1 MSAYAV
7 ILEEIMRKFSYVFVV
22 VTILLVAVSLCAC
35 GQQNPTEPS
44 KLSQVVEGMDDF
56 YYFAD
61 DNSVLL
67 IGPKDKSLTS
77 VTIPSCVTTITG
89 GAFED
94 CTALQEVVF
103 ASKSKL
109 KEVQT
114 AAFKNCIALK
124 SISLPSSVKIVGNEV
139 FSGCSSIESIDFNT
153 KGLTDFGTLVFKNCS
168 GLKSV
173 VVPSQVSVTEKEF
186 EGCAS
191 LSSVVLSEGIT
202 SIGDKAFYGRAIK
215 SLTLPSSLV
224 SVGANAFYGNKLSGD
239 IVFPDGLKTI
249 GARAFFGNEFSGII
263 LPTSVDFIG
272 NSAFACGLNLNLEK
286 ITLPF
291 IGNTKGGGRLT
302 DVLGERDF
310 SQLKIR
316 VLGGKLTAEML
327 VGLEN
332 ATIEISKDVDVK
344 AGSLD
349 DTQWFA
355 NKPDGIVYIGDVVY
369 GYKGEAVSSLSIKEG
384 TTKILDEAFLNYHK
398 SFYSSSIQP
407 YLRLYLPSTL
417 SEMGKKNFFAVP
429 LIIVVSDENPVYKS
443 EYYSLLSKDGKKL
456 ILSGLGGGVPGVE
469 TICEYAGITLAD
481 IITSFTITIP
491 NSVKYIERFAFPS
504 SKVEFESGSNLISV
518 GDYAFCFMGETSES
532 TVLDLSALGKLES
545 IGKNAFGI
553 GGAPSDILVDEFGIN
568 NSIGDYV
575 SVVETVKLPKN
586 LKSIGAYAFGNNLKN
601 IQLNSENETYNIIDN
616 CLIQNSTVVLGTVE
630 SVIPERYTNG
640 SGNEVVITS
649 IGDYAFAGLDV
660 SKIVIPAS
668 VESIGKS
675 AFESCKGLSSIVF
688 SSNIKSIG
696 DDAFKNTALQN
707 VAFDEDSKLENIG
720 ARAFYGTQI
729 ESIAIP
735 SFVRSIGASAFEGTR
750 LTAITIP
757 SYVKSIA
764 SRAFANTNLE
774 QLYFE
779 TRIRNEHAVY
789 DLKEID
795 FSAFSIGRMPQLKT
809 LSAPAGVIEKI
820 KDAFSS
826 IETVYIIGEDDVP
839 DELFMNAT
847 VGNVIVG
854 EGVKKIGS
862 QAFCFCSVEKISLPA
877 SLTEIGFAAFGGLKS
892 TQITLASGNKKYYIQ
907 NNYVIDLQNHAIV
920 VAFSDSGEIPTTFTW
935 VNNGDKDVKSY
946 DVTSI
951 ASGAFLLV
959 RLQRLVIPGNV
970 KVVDNAAF
978 IGSLVEEVVL
988 EEGVERIGTEAFFYS
1003 YYLQTVVV
1011 PNSIKYIGKNAF
1023 AKTKFYTELAKNAQ
1037 DIIYVGKFAYDYVGS
1052 RDVEQL
1058 QIKDGT
1064 KGIVEQAFENLVHL
1078 KKVMLPS
1085 SVKSIGKYAFYGCIN
1100 VADIYF
1106 NATDSDWEAMDKA
1119 TGWNANMSSHRTWVI
1134 CDCQDR
1140 THDHDDD
1147 GVVKE
1152 KDEPVDACKNYK
1164 LRKTEIC
1171 DECLTKEVDKTVSEK
1186 SK

>member
-67 IGPKDKSLTS
+67 IGPKDKALTS
-77 VTIPSCVTTITG
+77 VTIPSCVTTISG

-103 ASKSKL
+103 ANKSKL

-168 GLKSV
+168 NLKSV
-173 VVPSQVSVTEKEF
+173 VVPSQVSVTEKKF

-224 SVGANAFYGNKLSGD
+224 SIGANAFYGNKLSGD

-263 LPTSVDFIG
+263 MPTSVDFIG
-272 NSAFACGLNLNLEK
+272 NSAFACGLNFNLEK

-291 IGNTKGGGRLT
+291 IGNTKDGGWLMN
-302 DVLGERDF
+302 VLGARDF

-355 NKPDGIVYIGDVVY
+355 NQSDGIVYIGDVVY

-398 SFYSSSIQP
+398 SFYSSSTQP
-407 YLRLYLPSTL
+407 YLSLYLPSTL

-429 LIIVVSDENPVYKS
+429 LIVVVADENPVYKS

-469 TICEYAGITLAD
+469 TICEYAGITLTD
-481 IITSFTITIP
+481 ITSVTITIP

-532 TVLDLSALGKLES
+532 TVLDLSALEKLES

-553 GGAPSDILVDEFGIN
+553 GGAPSDILFDEFGIN
-568 NSIGDYV
+568 NSIGDYI
-575 SVVETVKLPKN
+575 SVVETVKLPQN

-601 IQLNSENETYNIIDN
+601 IQLNSENETYNLIDN
-616 CLIQNSTVVLGTVE
+616 CLIQDSTVVLGTAE

-640 SGNEVVITS
+640 SGKEVVITS

-668 VESIGKS
+668 VEFIGKS
-675 AFESCKGLSSIVF
+675 AFESCKGLSSIEF
-688 SSNIKSIG
+688 SRNVKSIG
-696 DDAFKNTALQN
+696 DFAFKKSSLNN
-707 VAFDEDSKLENIG
+707 VTFEADSRLE
-720 ARAFYGTQI
+720 
-729 ESIAIP
+729 
-735 SFVRSIGASAFEGTR
+735 SIGASAFEGTG

-764 SRAFANTNLE
+764 SRAFANTYLE
-774 QLYFE
+774 QLHFE
-779 TRIRNEHAVY
+779 TRIRNERAVY
-789 DLKEID
+789 DLKKID
-795 FSAFSIGRMPQLKT
+795 FSAFSIGRMLQLKM

-826 IETVYIIGEDDVP
+826 IESVYIIGEDDVP

-862 QAFCFCSVEKISLPA
+862 QAFSFCSVEKISLPA
-877 SLTEIGFAAFGGLKS
+877 SVTEIGFAAFVGLQS
-892 TQITLASGNKKYYIQ
+892 TQISLASGNKKYYIH

-920 VAFSDSGEIPTTFTW
+920 AAFSDSGEIPTTFTW

-951 ASGAFLLV
+951 APNAFTYV

-1003 YYLQTVVV
+1003 YDLQTVVV

-1064 KGIVEQAFENLVHL
+1064 TGITEQAFEQLSGL
-1078 KKVMLPS
+1078 KKIILPS
-1085 SVKSIGKYAFYGCIN
+1085 TLKSIEKNAFYGC
-1100 VADIYF
+1100 VSVTDIYF
-1106 NATDSDWEAMDKA
+1106 NGSDSDWEAVDMA
-1119 TGWNANMSSHRTWVI
+1119 IGWNTSMPVHRTWVT
-1134 CDCQDR
+1134 CGCQDR
-1140 THDHDDD
+1140 THDHDGD
-1147 GVVKE
+1147 GVVKGD
-1152 KDEPVDACKNYK
+1152 DEPKDICNNYK
-1164 LRKTEIC
+1164 LRKTEVC
-1171 DECLTKEVDKTVSEK
+1171 DECFTKDVDEEVSNK

>member
-22 VTILLVAVSLCAC
+22 VTILLVAVSICAC

-61 DNSVLL
+61 DSSVLL
-67 IGPKDKSLTS
+67 IAPKDKTLAS
-77 VTIPSCVTTITG
+77 VTIPSCVTTISG

-139 FSGCSSIESIDFNT
+139 FSGCSSIESIDFST

-168 GLKSV
+168 SLKSV

-224 SVGANAFYGNKLSGD
+224 SIGANAFYGNMLSGD
-239 IVFPDGLKTI
+239 IVFSDGLKMI

-272 NSAFACGLNLNLEK
+272 NSAFACGLNFNLEK

-291 IGNTKGGGRLT
+291 IGNTKDGGRLT
-302 DVLGERDF
+302 DVLGARDF

-355 NKPDGIVYIGDVVY
+355 NQQDGIVYIGEVVY

-398 SFYSSSIQP
+398 RFYSSSTQP

-456 ILSGLGGGVPGVE
+456 ILSGLGGGAPGVE
-469 TICEYAGITLAD
+469 TICEYAGITLAN
-481 IITSFTITIP
+481 ITSFTITIP
-491 NSVKYIERFAFPS
+491 NSVKYIERFAFLS

-518 GDYAFCFMGETSES
+518 GDYALCFMGETSES
-532 TVLDLSALGKLES
+532 TVLDLSALEKLES

-553 GGAPSDILVDEFGIN
+553 GGAHSDILFDEFGIN

-586 LKSIGAYAFGNNLKN
+586 LKSIDAYAFGNNLKN
-601 IQLNSENETYNIIDN
+601 IQLNSENETYNLIDN
-616 CLIQNSTVVLGTVE
+616 CLIQNSTVVLGTAE

-640 SGNEVVITS
+640 SGKEVVITS

-660 SKIVIPAS
+660 SKIVVPSGI
-668 VESIGKS
+668 EFIGNS
-675 AFESCKGLSSIVF
+675 AFESSKGLLTIEFPQTLTS
-688 SSNIKSIG
+688 
-696 DDAFKNTALQN
+696 
-707 VAFDEDSKLENIG
+707 IG
-720 ARAFYGTQI
+720 ARAFFGT
-729 ESIAIP
+729 SLTTVTIP
-735 SFVRSIGASAFEGTR
+735 SSVTSIGESAFEGTSLTAVTFASDSQLTDIGASAFEGTR

-764 SRAFANTNLE
+764 SRAFANTYLE

-779 TRIRNEHAVY
+779 TRIRNERAVY

-795 FSAFSIGRMPQLKT
+795 FSTFSIGRMLQLKT

-820 KDAFSS
+820 KGAFSS
-826 IETVYIIGEDDVP
+826 IESVYIIGEDDVP

-854 EGVKKIGS
+854 EGVKKIES
-862 QAFCFCSVEKISLPA
+862 QAFCFCSAEKISLPA
-877 SLTEIGFAAFGGLKS
+877 SVTEIGFAAFVGLQS
-892 TQITLASGNKKYYIQ
+892 TQISLASGNKKYYIQ

-951 ASGAFLLV
+951 APNAFTSV

-970 KVVDNAAF
+970 KVVDKAAF
-978 IGSLVEEVVL
+978 LGSLVEEVVL
-988 EEGVERIGTEAFFYS
+988 EEGVERIETDAFFYS
-1003 YYLQTVVV
+1003 YDLHTIAV

-1064 KGIVEQAFENLVHL
+1064 IGITEQAFERLSRL
-1078 KKVMLPS
+1078 KKIILPS
-1085 SVKSIGKYAFYGCIN
+1085 TLKSIDKNAFYGCIS
-1100 VADIYF
+1100 VTDIYF
-1106 NATDSDWEAMDKA
+1106 NGLDSDWEALDKA
-1119 TGWNANMSSHRTWVI
+1119 IGWNTSMPVHRTWVM
-1134 CDCQDR
+1134 CGCKDR
-1140 THDHDDD
+1140 AHDHDGD
-1147 GVVKE
+1147 GVVKGN
-1152 KDEPVDACKNYK
+1152 DEPVDVCNKYK
-1164 LRKTEIC
+1164 LRKTEVC
-1171 DECLTKEVDKTVSEK
+1171 DECFTKDVDEEVSNK

>member
-1 MSAYAV
+1 MSAYAA

-67 IGPKDKSLTS
+67 IGPKDKALTS
-77 VTIPSCVTTITG
+77 VTIPSCVTTISG

-168 GLKSV
+168 SLKSV

-224 SVGANAFYGNKLSGD
+224 SIGANAFYGNKLSGD

-272 NSAFACGLNLNLEK
+272 NSAFACGLNFNLEK

-291 IGNTKGGGRLT
+291 IGNTKDGGRLT
-302 DVLGERDF
+302 YVLGARDF
-310 SQLKIR
+310 SQMKIR

-355 NKPDGIVYIGDVVY
+355 NQQDGILYIGDVVY
-369 GYKGEAVSSLSIKEG
+369 GYKGKAVSSLSIKEG

-398 SFYSSSIQP
+398 SFYSSSTQP

-481 IITSFTITIP
+481 ITSFTITIP
-491 NSVKYIERFAFPS
+491 NSVKYIERFAFLS

-518 GDYAFCFMGETSES
+518 GDYALCFMGETSES
-532 TVLDLSALGKLES
+532 TVLDLSALEKLES

-553 GGAPSDILVDEFGIN
+553 GGAPSDILFDEFGIN
-568 NSIGDYV
+568 NPIGDYV

-586 LKSIGAYAFGNNLKN
+586 LKSIDAYAFGNNLKN
-601 IQLNSENETYNIIDN
+601 IQLNSENKTYNLIDN
-616 CLIQNSTVVLGTVE
+616 CLIQNSTVVLGTTE

-675 AFESCKGLSSIVF
+675 AFESCKGLTSIEF
-688 SSNIKSIG
+688 SRNVKSIG
-696 DDAFKNTALQN
+696 DSAFKKSSLNSVTFEA
-707 VAFDEDSKLENIG
+707 DSRLE
-720 ARAFYGTQI
+720 
-729 ESIAIP
+729 
-735 SFVRSIGASAFEGTR
+735 SIGASAFEGTR
-750 LTAITIP
+750 LTTITIP

-764 SRAFANTNLE
+764 SRAFANTYLE

-779 TRIRNEHAVY
+779 TRIRNERAVY

-795 FSAFSIGRMPQLKT
+795 FSAFSIGKMLQLKT
-809 LSAPAGVIEKI
+809 LSAPAGVVEKI
-820 KDAFSS
+820 KGAFSS
-826 IETVYIIGEDDVP
+826 IESVYIIGEDDVP

-854 EGVKKIGS
+854 EGVKKVGS
-862 QAFCFCSVEKISLPA
+862 QAFYVCSTEKISIPA
-877 SLTEIGFAAFGGLKS
+877 SVTEIGFAAFVGLQS
-892 TQITLASGNKKYYIQ
+892 TQISLASGNKKYYIQ
-907 NNYVIDLQNHAIV
+907 NNYVIDLKNHAIV
-920 VAFSDSGEIPTTFTW
+920 AAFSDSGEIPTTFTW

-951 ASGAFLLV
+951 APNAFTCV

-988 EEGVERIGTEAFFYS
+988 EEGVERIETDAFFYS
-1003 YYLQTVVV
+1003 YDLYTVVV

-1064 KGIVEQAFENLVHL
+1064 IGITEQAFERLSRL
-1078 KKVMLPS
+1078 KKIILPS
-1085 SVKSIGKYAFYGCIN
+1085 TLKIIDKNAFYGC
-1100 VADIYF
+1100 VSVTDIYF
-1106 NATDSDWEAMDKA
+1106 NGSDSDWEALDKVI
-1119 TGWNANMSSHRTWVI
+1119 GWNTSMPVHRTWVM
-1134 CDCQDR
+1134 CGCKDR
-1140 THDHDDD
+1140 AHDHDGD
-1147 GVVKE
+1147 GVVKGN
-1152 KDEPVDACKNYK
+1152 DEPADVCNNYK
-1164 LRKTEIC
+1164 LRKTEVC
-1171 DECLTKEVDKTVSEK
+1171 DECFTKDVDEEVSNK

>member
-1 MSAYAV
+1 
-7 ILEEIMRKFSYVFVV
+7 MRKFSYVFVV

-61 DNSVLL
+61 DSSVLL
-67 IGPKDKSLTS
+67 IGPKDKALTS
-77 VTIPSCVTTITG
+77 VTIPSCVTTISG

-168 GLKSV
+168 NLKSV

-215 SLTLPSSLV
+215 SLTMPSSLV
-224 SVGANAFYGNKLSGD
+224 SIGANAFYGNTLSGD
-239 IVFPDGLKTI
+239 IVFPDGVKTI

-263 LPTSVDFIG
+263 LPSSVDFIG
-272 NSAFACGLNLNLEK
+272 NSAFACGLNFNLEK

-291 IGNTKGGGRLT
+291 IGNTKDGGWLM
-302 DVLGERDF
+302 DVLGARDF

-355 NKPDGIVYIGDVVY
+355 NQPDGIVYIGDVVY

-398 SFYSSSIQP
+398 SFYSSSTQP

-417 SEMGKKNFFAVP
+417 SEMGNKNFFAVP
-429 LIIVVSDENPVYKS
+429 LLIVVSDENPVYKS

-469 TICEYAGITLAD
+469 TICEYAGITLTD
-481 IITSFTITIP
+481 ITSVTITIP
-491 NSVKYIERFAFPS
+491 NSVKYIERFAFLS

-532 TVLDLSALGKLES
+532 AVLDLSALEKLES

-553 GGAPSDILVDEFGIN
+553 GGAPSDILFDEFGIN

-601 IQLNSENETYNIIDN
+601 IQLNSENKTYNLIDN
-616 CLIQNSTVVLGTVE
+616 CLIQDSTVVLGTAE

-640 SGNEVVITS
+640 SGKKVAITS

-675 AFESCKGLSSIVF
+675 AFESCKGLSSIEF
-688 SSNIKSIG
+688 SHNIKSIG
-696 DDAFKNTALQN
+696 DSAFKKSSLNN
-707 VAFDEDSKLENIG
+707 VTFEADSRLE
-720 ARAFYGTQI
+720 
-729 ESIAIP
+729 
-735 SFVRSIGASAFEGTR
+735 SIGASAFEGTKI
-750 LTAITIP
+750 TAITIP

-764 SRAFANTNLE
+764 SRAFANTYLE

-779 TRIRNEHAVY
+779 TRIRNERAVY

-795 FSAFSIGRMPQLKT
+795 FSAFSIGMMLQLKT
-809 LSAPAGVIEKI
+809 LSAPADVIEKI
-820 KDAFSS
+820 KGAFSS
-826 IETVYIIGEDDVP
+826 IASVYIIGEDDVP

-854 EGVKKIGS
+854 EGVKKIGR
-862 QAFCFCSVEKISLPA
+862 QAFCFCSAEKISLPA
-877 SLTEIGFAAFGGLKS
+877 SVTEIGFAAFVGLQS
-892 TQITLASGNKKYYIQ
+892 TQISLASGNKKYYIQ

-951 ASGAFLLV
+951 APNAFTYV

-1003 YYLQTVVV
+1003 YDLQTVVV

-1064 KGIVEQAFENLVHL
+1064 IGITEQAFERLSGL
-1078 KKVMLPS
+1078 KKIILPS
-1085 SVKSIGKYAFYGCIN
+1085 TLKSIEKNAFYGC
-1100 VADIYF
+1100 VSVTDIYF
-1106 NATDSDWEAMDKA
+1106 NGSDSDWEALDKA
-1119 TGWNANMSSHRTWVI
+1119 IGWNTSMPVHRTWVT
-1134 CDCQDR
+1134 CGCKER
-1140 THDHDDD
+1140 AHDHDGD
-1147 GVVKE
+1147 GVVKGN
-1152 KDEPVDACKNYK
+1152 DEPADVCNNYK
-1164 LRKTEIC
+1164 LRKTEVC
-1171 DECLTKEVDKTVSEK
+1171 DECFTKDVDEEVSNK